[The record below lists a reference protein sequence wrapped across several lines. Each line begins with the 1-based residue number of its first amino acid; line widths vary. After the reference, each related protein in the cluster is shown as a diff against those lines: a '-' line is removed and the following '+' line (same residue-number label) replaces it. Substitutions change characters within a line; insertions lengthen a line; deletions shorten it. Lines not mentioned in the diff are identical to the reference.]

1 MFGLSLQ
8 LSYPVSRLIWKRH
21 PSEASCKTPM
31 CPYDDFMCVQGNEGG
46 KCTSIIDTTSKVCDS
61 SQCVGSCSATTPGHG
76 ILFDSKSEYM
86 SKDPNGQVKALS

>member
-1 MFGLSLQ
+1 MFGLSPQ

-31 CPYDDFMCVQGNEGG
+31 CPYDSDYFMCVQGNEGG
-46 KCTSIIDTTSKVCDS
+46 ECTSIIDTATKT
-61 SQCVGSCSATTPGHG
+61 GSCSATTPGHG

-86 SKDPNGQVKALS
+86 SKDPNGQVKAMS